1 MEVVSLPGTTLL
13 GRYRVIKTLG
23 QGSTA
28 TVYLAVDAEARPK
41 ALKVFPK
48 GLENRAEREWRVGQA
63 LKHPHINA
71 VLDKLEVS
79 YQEPAPN
86 PALLLSYAPGKW
98 LLDWREHH
106 PEKVW
111 MVFEQLLD
119 ALAHMHQKGF
129 VHRDIKP
136 ENCVIDSGNHL
147 RLIDF
152 DLSGPVGEKFSQR
165 LRVGTIAYLA
175 PEQVRG
181 TNLSPTPASDLYS
194 FGVCL
199 YWALA
204 GELPFSGDPS
214 EVMKAHLEEALPILV
229 PQPETGLVQDTQLQR
244 YLERLMAKDP
254 LERFKDGGEALE
266 AFRAL

>member
-1 MEVVSLPGTTLL
+1 MNLSGTTLL
-13 GRYRVIKTLG
+13 GRYRVIKSLG
-23 QGSTA
+23 RGATA

-48 GLENRAEREWRVGQA
+48 GLEGRAEREWKVGQA
-63 LKHPHINA
+63 LQHPHINA

-79 YQEPAPN
+79 HQEPFPN

-111 MVFEQLLD
+111 SVFGQLLE

-136 ENCVIDSGNHL
+136 ENCIIDAEHHL

-152 DLSGPVGEKFSQR
+152 DLSGPVGEKFNQR
-165 LRVGTIAYLA
+165 MRVGTIAYLA
-175 PEQVRG
+175 PEQVKG
-181 TNLSPTPASDLYS
+181 LSPTPPSDLYS

-214 EVMKAHLEEALPILV
+214 EVMKAHLQEPLPTLV
-229 PQPETGLVQDTQLQR
+229 PLSESGVTQDPKLQHF
-244 YLERLMAKDP
+244 LERLMAKEP
-254 LERFKDGGEALE
+254 GERFRDGSEALE